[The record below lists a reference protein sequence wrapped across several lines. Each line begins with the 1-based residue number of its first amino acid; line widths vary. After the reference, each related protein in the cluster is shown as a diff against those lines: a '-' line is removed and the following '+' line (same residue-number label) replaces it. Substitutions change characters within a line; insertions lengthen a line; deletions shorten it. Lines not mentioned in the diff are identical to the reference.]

1 MVTADRI
8 IAYVDQ
14 IAENFH
20 PYRIVLF
27 GSYAQGT
34 PTPDSDVDLLIIKK
48 RWSASPLTVA
58 GKIRV
63 ALGVPFAM
71 DLIVR
76 TEGQIEREMSA
87 RDFMQSVMRK
97 GITLYAADD
106 QGVGSQGRVR
116 LRRRLRGIA
125 IAQEV
130 AAR

>member
-97 GITLYAADD
+97 GITLYAAD
-106 QGVGSQGRVR
+106 
-116 LRRRLRGIA
+116 
-125 IAQEV
+125 
-130 AAR
+130 